1 MQSISKQILSEI
13 ASHEADWVFS
23 QKDFMELAGR
33 NALEQAFFR
42 LLNGGEIRR
51 IGRGLYDVPR
61 YSELLKTTLGP
72 NLDQIARAIARKH
85 GWRIQ
90 PTGAHAANML
100 NLSTQ
105 VPAQA
110 VYLSDGPTKEMQ
122 FENRTLTFKK
132 TSPKKLAAGEL
143 GGLLI
148 NALKELGKERV
159 TPELISKLRK
169 RFDDQQKKELLADA
183 RLGPDWIFEVIR
195 KICSEGLSD
204 G

>member
-1 MQSISKQILSEI
+1 MQSITKQILSEI
-13 ASHEADWVFS
+13 ANHEAGWVFS

-42 LLNGGEIRR
+42 LLNGGKIRR

-72 NLDQIARAIARKH
+72 SMDQIAKAIARKH

-110 VYLSDGPTKEMQ
+110 VYLSDGPTKGMQ

-148 NALKELGKERV
+148 NALKDFGKDRV
-159 TPELISKLRK
+159 TPELIAKLQK
-169 RFDDQQKKELLADA
+169 QFDDRQKRELLADT

-195 KICSEGLSD
+195 KICNGEKPD
-204 G
+204 E

>member
-1 MQSISKQILSEI
+1 MQSIPKQILREI
-13 ASHEADWVFS
+13 TKHEADWVFS

-42 LLNGGEIRR
+42 LLHGGEIRR

-72 NLDQIARAIARKH
+72 NLDQIAKAIARKH

-148 NALKELGKERV
+148 NALKELGKARV
-159 TPELISKLRK
+159 TPELIAKLRK
-169 RFDDQQKKELLADA
+169 RFDDRQKKELLADA

-195 KICSEGLSD
+195 EICREERSD